1 MPRRPLI
8 IRCPPAVNGNLESTS
23 ARQKEKISS
32 IAPAGGNSHLKSS
45 PSFRRPPC
53 TRMGAITTFPRNVVS
68 ACPFSKR
75 PQRRTRNHGLRHGSE
90 SCLASSFSNCLSLH
104 VPDMH
109 RQSHLLLLAQHSR
122 HSVLPAYSRTL
133 LQLGLVF
140 LGSRAALDGADLIF
154 RRRVR
159 SMKATQR
166 LRTSLRRRH
175 ECVARSV
182 ECRST
187 CKQSHVVPK
196 SQSPERKPRFLAGP
210 CHAPDGKRSLVPSGS
225 MTRSAKFSQGHVSTS
240 RYILHGSARPQPD
253 WTTDD

>member
-1 MPRRPLI
+1 M
-8 IRCPPAVNGNLESTS
+8 
-23 ARQKEKISS
+23 
-32 IAPAGGNSHLKSS
+32 
-45 PSFRRPPC
+45 
-53 TRMGAITTFPRNVVS
+53 S

-166 LRTSLRRRH
+166 LRTSSRRRH
-175 ECVARSV
+175 ECVAVALNAVALASSRMS
-182 ECRST
+182 CPSPNH
-187 CKQSHVVPK
+187 QSE
-196 SQSPERKPRFLAGP
+196 SPAFLLGP
-210 CHAPDGKRSLVPSGS
+210 V
-225 MTRSAKFSQGHVSTS
+225 TRPMEKEV
-240 RYILHGSARPQPD
+240 
-253 WTTDD
+253 

>member
-1 MPRRPLI
+1 
-8 IRCPPAVNGNLESTS
+8 
-23 ARQKEKISS
+23 
-32 IAPAGGNSHLKSS
+32 
-45 PSFRRPPC
+45 
-53 TRMGAITTFPRNVVS
+53 MGAITTFPRNVVS

-154 RRRVR
+154 RRRVQVHE
-159 SMKATQR
+159 SDSATQNK
-166 LRTSLRRRH
+166 LTSSARV
-175 ECVARSV
+175 CSRSV

-240 RYILHGSARPQPD
+240 RYILHGSARRSQIGLLMTRLVGVLVRKLESRALFASA
-253 WTTDD
+253 WA